1 MVRRTRRKFTTVF
14 LVHIEIAGRYPA
26 SLPVGIVF
34 SCWVD
39 RYAGARIDSEGN
51 ITYLSF

>member
-1 MVRRTRRKFTTVF
+1 MVRRTRWKFTTVL

-34 SCWVD
+34 SCWAD